1 MKFCMEIRLNLMANL
16 ESEHKTRFSKK
27 LETGQ
32 TGLFVMFY

>member
-1 MKFCMEIRLNLMANL
+1 MQLCMEIQFNFMANL

-27 LETGQ
+27 WEMGQ